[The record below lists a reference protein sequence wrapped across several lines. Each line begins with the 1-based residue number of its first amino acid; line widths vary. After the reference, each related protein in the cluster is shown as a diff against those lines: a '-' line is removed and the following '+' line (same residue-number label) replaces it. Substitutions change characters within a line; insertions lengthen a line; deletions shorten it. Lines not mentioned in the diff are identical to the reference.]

1 MKLNKAAGIDGIL
14 IEARRKSFKEKIN
27 RLDEDDM
34 EEGKDTAR
42 MEEEHNSAYI
52 REKNRMR

>member
-27 RLDEDDM
+27 RLVEDDM
-34 EEGKDTAR
+34 EEGEDTAR

-52 REKNRMR
+52 

>member
-34 EEGKDTAR
+34 EEGEDTAR
-42 MEEEHNSAYI
+42 MEEEHNSVYI
-52 REKNRMR
+52 